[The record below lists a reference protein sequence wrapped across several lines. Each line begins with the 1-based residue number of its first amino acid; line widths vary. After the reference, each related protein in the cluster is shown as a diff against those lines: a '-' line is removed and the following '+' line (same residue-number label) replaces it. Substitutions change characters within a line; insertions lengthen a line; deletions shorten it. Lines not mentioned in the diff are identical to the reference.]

1 MDPAVMQRWAESAL
15 KIRGHEEVLLASA
28 IPDVDTA
35 FGALEIAYDRESIS
49 QWCRE
54 GLRSASDHLMVWA
67 DHAVPLVQ
75 YKGQVVHSRGFRW
88 YFTLLRGA
96 IEGFAQ
102 SAWLSSSGNRAEAL
116 ARLLRIARSD
126 VGEQAKAWRAMGR
139 DPAEVR
145 ARLSRLDA
153 DAADSPDPSAVKQ
166 LPAMVDLIRA
176 AASSF
181 ELDPDL
187 FEGHWRA
194 CSAAAHGKD
203 WPILELQVFESTANE
218 WRPGQF
224 LTRGH
229 LDPERWTSM
238 LEDVLDLGSRALIRY
253 LQRTSTS
260 SIPVLLREGLWRAAQ
275 VTPQRDDGT
284 YLSELGRRLGLE

>member
-1 MDPAVMQRWAESAL
+1 
-15 KIRGHEEVLLASA
+15 
-28 IPDVDTA
+28 
-35 FGALEIAYDRESIS
+35 
-49 QWCRE
+49 
-54 GLRSASDHLMVWA
+54 
-67 DHAVPLVQ
+67 
-75 YKGQVVHSRGFRW
+75 
-88 YFTLLRGA
+88 
-96 IEGFAQ
+96 
-102 SAWLSSSGNRAEAL
+102 
-116 ARLLRIARSD
+116 
-126 VGEQAKAWRAMGR
+126 MGR

-153 DAADSPDPSAVKQ
+153 DAATSPDPSAVKQ

-176 AASSF
+176 AASSL

-203 WPILELQVFESTANE
+203 WPILELQVFESTADE

-229 LDPERWTSM
+229 LDLKRWTSM
-238 LEDVLDLGSRALIRY
+238 LEDVLDLGSRALIRF

-260 SIPVLLREGLWRAAQ
+260 SIPVLLREGIWRAAQ